1 MEVAGLRRSM
11 VSVVV
16 LDGLALLHVLLGP
29 LARLRVTIIHN
40 AFDGRISR

>member
-1 MEVAGLRRSM
+1 MEVAGLLQSM

-16 LDGLALLHVLLGP
+16 LVGLVLLRVLLGP